1 MNHHNSRLNQ
11 RQQEQSTQHQKT
23 STETRAM
30 EFAGAEEALRYDA
43 AHTAVSPK
51 VAERL
56 RESIRREPQPAGTSW
71 WRKIFGR

>member
-11 RQQEQSTQHQKT
+11 RQHEQNAQHQQ
-23 STETRAM
+23 SAIETRAV

-43 AHTAVSPK
+43 AHTAVPPR
-51 VAERL
+51 VVERL
-56 RESIRREPQPAGTSW
+56 RQSIRGEPPPAGTRW